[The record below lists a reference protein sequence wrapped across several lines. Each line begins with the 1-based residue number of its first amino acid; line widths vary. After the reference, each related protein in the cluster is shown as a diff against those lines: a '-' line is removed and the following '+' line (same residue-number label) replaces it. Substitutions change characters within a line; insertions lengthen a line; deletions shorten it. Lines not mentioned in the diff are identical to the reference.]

1 MHVGDEVKVVYYR
14 FGKKAECTMK
24 LKAEEHQNGKQSPDE
39 PDSEEQSADDETP
52 DLPESSETD
61 PQ

>member
-1 MHVGDEVKVVYYR
+1 
-14 FGKKAECTMK
+14 MK
-24 LKAEEHQNGKQSPDE
+24 LKAEEHQNGKQNPDE
-39 PDSEEQSADDETP
+39 QNPAEQNADDETP